1 MWTLS
6 EQYAV
11 VTDVTH
17 FIFLRKKKKRNE
29 KNKLT
34 NAMELE
40 INKGSYVLCFPT
52 SGYSNGL

>member
-6 EQYAV
+6 EQYVV

-17 FIFLRKKKKRNE
+17 SIFLRRKKKKNE

-40 INKGSYVLCFPT
+40 INKD
-52 SGYSNGL
+52 

>member
-1 MWTLS
+1 MWILS
-6 EQYAV
+6 EQYVV

-17 FIFLRKKKKRNE
+17 FIFLRRKKKKNE

-40 INKGSYVLCFPT
+40 INKD
-52 SGYSNGL
+52 